1 MVSPEMRATRM
12 RGAFGGYEGMIYQR
26 FNPAIHIIS
35 PEEAMGDMIRGVAH
49 SRAVD
54 WGGGPENPF
63 ACVWGYKAG
72 NGVWTIYDE
81 YESNDQNLT
90 THDHLKEVFDRW
102 PWPRENSLYGATYA
116 DPSDP
121 ANIRLAAKFSEY
133 CPGYDN
139 FNIAPARNSVYEGIE
154 HVRYLLGVNPVI
166 GRPLLR
172 ISRDCKNLLR
182 ELKSYRWEKSSDSGL
197 NPRDARPVPLKKNDH
212 LADALRY
219 LLFSQADRTGQTA
232 EAVAR
237 DREYGRHGI
246 QFAGRGRR

>member
-1 MVSPEMRATRM
+1 MSDEKNFMV
-12 RGAFGGYEGMIYQR
+12 
-26 FNPAIHIIS
+26 
-35 PEEAMGDMIRGVAH
+35 V
-49 SRAVD
+49 
-54 WGGGPENPF
+54 
-63 ACVWGYKAG
+63 
-72 NGVWTIYDE
+72 TIYDE

-90 THDHLKEVFDRW
+90 THDHLREVFDRW
-102 PWPRENSLYGATYA
+102 PWPKENSLYGATYA